1 MNMDHDRHARYVA
14 ATMLAAAIFVFC
26 GERVAAQQPT
36 PVGATRLSLADA
48 LRLAEESS
56 EQVGIAEAGV
66 QRARGQERQARSEYF
81 PQLFASAGYTR
92 TLATEFSSFSGGGTS
107 DTIQTPSCGTFMPN
121 SSLPL
126 QERVDSLEKA
136 VDCAAN
142 ANPFA
147 AFSDLPFGRENQV
160 NLGLSVSQTV
170 FSGGRVQAQNRIADA
185 TRATAEI
192 GFRSARAQLALD
204 VTQAYYDAQLT
215 DRLLAIAEGSLQQAE
230 TTLTQ
235 VRLAEEVGN
244 QPEFELLR
252 AQVTRDTQQPVVIQ
266 RTADRDLAHMRLKQL
281 LDLPLDSPLD
291 LTTSLDD
298 ESLEPVVPIV
308 ARALDLELDTTVDA
322 RAPVR
327 QAANAVDIQQNLMR
341 VARAQRLPSLQVSS
355 QYGRVAYPSDGF
367 PGWNDFRT
375 NWTVSASAS
384 VPLFTGGRI
393 RGDEM
398 VAEANLR
405 EARERLD
412 MTRELAALDN
422 RNAVERLRAA
432 EATWRSTAGTVRQA
446 AKAYSIAEIRFQEGI
461 STQLELNDSRLV
473 MQQASANRVLASRDL
488 QVARVRVA
496 LLPYLPL
503 GSAGTGA
510 ATQAADVTT
519 QQQTQQQA
527 PRTQQTGT
535 GTQGGAQGGVAAQA
549 SRVGG
554 GDD

>member
-1 MNMDHDRHARYVA
+1 MKHDRYAPIA
-14 ATMLAAAIFVFC
+14 ATLLAAAIFVC
-26 GERVAAQQPT
+26 GAQAVAGQQT
-36 PVGATRLSLADA
+36 PAGAIRLSLADA

-56 EQVGIAEAGV
+56 EQVGIAGAVV
-66 QRARGQERQARSEYF
+66 QRARGQERQAKSEYF
-81 PQLFASAGYTR
+81 PQIFASAGYTR

-107 DTIQTPSCGTFMPN
+107 DTIRTPTCGTFIPN
-121 SSLPL
+121 PSLPL

-160 NLGLSVSQTV
+160 NLGLSLSQTV

-185 TRATAEI
+185 ARETAEI

-215 DRLLAIAEGSLQQAE
+215 DRLLAIARASLDQAE

-281 LDLPLDSPLD
+281 LDLALDAPLE
-291 LTTSLDD
+291 LTTDLDRD
-298 ESLEPVVPIV
+298 AMETVVPVV

-327 QAANAVDIQQNLMR
+327 QAAKAVDVQQDLVR

-432 EATWRSTAGTVRQA
+432 EATWRASAGTVQQA
-446 AKAYSIAEIRFQEGI
+446 VKAYSIAEIRFQEGI

-473 MQQASANRVLASRDL
+473 MQQARANRVLASRDL

-503 GSAGTGA
+503 GSTSGSSAG
-510 ATQAADVTT
+510 QAPDVTT

-527 PRTQQTGT
+527 APRTQQTGT
-535 GTQGGAQGGVAAQA
+535 STQGGAQGGVAAQA
-549 SRVGG
+549 SRAGG
-554 GDD
+554 GND

>member
-1 MNMDHDRHARYVA
+1 
-14 ATMLAAAIFVFC
+14 
-26 GERVAAQQPT
+26 
-36 PVGATRLSLADA
+36 
-48 LRLAEESS
+48 
-56 EQVGIAEAGV
+56 
-66 QRARGQERQARSEYF
+66 
-81 PQLFASAGYTR
+81 
-92 TLATEFSSFSGGGTS
+92 
-107 DTIQTPSCGTFMPN
+107 
-121 SSLPL
+121 
-126 QERVDSLEKA
+126 VDSLEKA

-160 NLGLSVSQTV
+160 NLGLSLSQTV

-185 TRATAEI
+185 ARETAEI

-215 DRLLAIAEGSLQQAE
+215 DRLLAIARASLDQAE

-281 LDLPLDSPLD
+281 LDLALDAPLE
-291 LTTSLDD
+291 LTTDLDRD
-298 ESLEPVVPIV
+298 AMETVVPVV

-327 QAANAVDIQQNLMR
+327 QAAKAVDVQQDLVR

-432 EATWRSTAGTVRQA
+432 EATWRASAGTVQQA
-446 AKAYSIAEIRFQEGI
+446 VKAYSIAEIRFQEGI

-473 MQQASANRVLASRDL
+473 MQQARANRVLASRDL

-503 GSAGTGA
+503 GSTSGSSAG
-510 ATQAADVTT
+510 QAPDVTT

-527 PRTQQTGT
+527 APRTQQTGT
-535 GTQGGAQGGVAAQA
+535 STQGGAQGGVAAQA
-549 SRVGG
+549 SRAGG
-554 GDD
+554 GND

>member
-1 MNMDHDRHARYVA
+1 MKHDRYVRSIA
-14 ATMLAAAIFVFC
+14 ATMLAAAIVVS
-26 GERVAAQQPT
+26 GRQTVAAQQT
-36 PVGATRLSLADA
+36 PPGASRLSLADA

-92 TLATEFSSFSGGGTS
+92 TLATEFSSFGGGGTS
-107 DTIQTPSCGTFMPN
+107 DTIQTPACGTFMPN
-121 SSLPL
+121 PSLPL

-160 NLGLSVSQTV
+160 NLGLSLSQTV

-185 TRATAEI
+185 TRETAEI

-215 DRLLAIAEGSLQQAE
+215 DRLLAIAQGALEQAE

-266 RTADRDLAHMRLKQL
+266 RAADRDLAHMRLKQL
-281 LDLPLDSPLD
+281 LDLPLDAPLE
-291 LTTSLDD
+291 LTTDLDN
-298 ESLEPVVPIV
+298 EAMETVVPVV

-327 QAANAVDIQQNLMR
+327 QAAKAVDVQQDLVR

-432 EATWRSTAGTVRQA
+432 EATWRASAGTVQQA
-446 AKAYSIAEIRFQEGI
+446 VKAYSIAEIRFQEGI

-473 MQQASANRVLASRDL
+473 MQQARANRVLASRDL

-503 GSAGTGA
+503 GSTSGSSAG
-510 ATQAADVTT
+510 QAPDVTT

-527 PRTQQTGT
+527 APRTQQTGT
-535 GTQGGAQGGVAAQA
+535 STQGGAQGGVAAQA
-549 SRVGG
+549 SRAGG
-554 GDD
+554 GND